1 MPRATPETTM
11 RETCIFQ
18 AIRGREIERRALA
31 ALDVAG
37 GRA

>member
-1 MPRATPETTM
+1 M
-11 RETCIFQ
+11 RETYIFQ
-18 AIRGREIERRALA
+18 AIRGREIERQALA